1 MTTATATPTTTDP
14 TVQSATVA
22 NSRWSPGYL
31 FSFLLTADET
41 GGAFTLLEVTGKGA
55 VPPRHIHHREDE
67 IYYVLE
73 GELTFEVGGRPFAA
87 PAGSAVWLP
96 RGIEH
101 GFAIE
106 SDQAKVLL
114 MLLPSG
120 GEGYF
125 AGAGRPAE
133 ALAIPTDPPAPY
145 PLERLLALG
154 DEFGIE
160 VTGPP
165 VEPRR

>member
-1 MTTATATPTTTDP
+1 MSTEMMTQPVAR
-14 TVQSATVA
+14 SAGLE

-31 FSFLLTADET
+31 FSFLLTGQET

-67 IYYVLE
+67 VYYVIE
-73 GELTFEVGGRPFAA
+73 GELTFEVGGRAFAA
-87 PAGSAVWLP
+87 PAGTAVWLP

-106 SDQAKVLL
+106 SERAKVLL
-114 MLLPSG
+114 MLLPAG
-120 GEGYF
+120 AEGYF

-133 ALAIPTDPPAPY
+133 SIELPTGPIEPY
-145 PLERLLALG
+145 PIERLLALG
-154 DEFGIE
+154 DEYGVE

-165 VEPRR
+165 VEPRGSR